1 MRVNWPGVST
11 TGKERAKMVVNP
23 GKGVAKAEELLSG
36 YGPYALFAAFTALGM
51 GIPVPML
58 VLFGS
63 LGVLVETGVLDQ
75 REAVLLVFLAT
86 VTGDTVSYLLFYFGG
101 QILLEKIFKRFPAIR
116 PQVERVERW
125 YRRYGLI
132 AIIIFRW
139 INWGQGQVIWLS
151 GLSRLPAARFFPVMA
166 GVNLGWAAAWSYVG
180 IGSISAIRSLAPWVA
195 AILLGLLAALALGA
209 YLVYRRRLPLP
220 ARLAKLLASLDPQ
233 KPDPAPRSDSGN
245 RAPK

>member
-1 MRVNWPGVST
+1 
-11 TGKERAKMVVNP
+11 MVLNP

-63 LGVLVETGVLDQ
+63 LAILVETGTLNQ

-86 VTGDTVSYLLFYFGG
+86 VTGDTISYLLFYFGG
-101 QILLEKIFKRFPAIR
+101 QLLLEKIFRRFPTLR

-125 YRRYGLI
+125 YRRYGLV
-132 AIIIFRW
+132 AIVLFRW

-180 IGSISAIRSLAPWVA
+180 IGSVSAIRSLAPWA
-195 AILLGLLAALALGA
+195 AAVFLGLVAALALGA

-220 ARLAKLLASLDPQ
+220 ARLAKLLANLDSPE
-233 KPDPAPRSDSGN
+233 ANLSPRPETGD
-245 RAPK
+245 RRE

>member
-1 MRVNWPGVST
+1 
-11 TGKERAKMVVNP
+11 MVLNP

-63 LGVLVETGVLDQ
+63 LAVLVETGTLNQ

-86 VTGDTVSYLLFYFGG
+86 VTGDTISYLLFYFGG
-101 QILLEKIFKRFPAIR
+101 QILLERIFRRFPTLR

-125 YRRYGLI
+125 YRRYGLV
-132 AIIIFRW
+132 AIVLFRW

-180 IGSISAIRSLAPWVA
+180 IGSISAIRNLAPWA
-195 AILLGLLAALALGA
+195 AAVFLGLVAALALGA

-220 ARLAKLLASLDPQ
+220 ASLAKLLANLDSAEANLP
-233 KPDPAPRSDSGN
+233 PRPETGD
-245 RAPK
+245 RRE

>member
-1 MRVNWPGVST
+1 
-11 TGKERAKMVVNP
+11 MVLNP

-63 LGVLVETGVLDQ
+63 LAILVETGTLNQ

-86 VTGDTVSYLLFYFGG
+86 VTGDTISYLLFYFGG
-101 QILLEKIFKRFPAIR
+101 QLLLEKIFRRFPTLR

-125 YRRYGLI
+125 YRRYGLV
-132 AIIIFRW
+132 AIVLFRW

-180 IGSISAIRSLAPWVA
+180 IGSVSAIRSLAPWA
-195 AILLGLLAALALGA
+195 AAVFLGLVAALALGA

-220 ARLAKLLASLDPQ
+220 ARLAKLLANLDSPEANL
-233 KPDPAPRSDSGN
+233 PPRPETGD
-245 RAPK
+245 RRE